1 MRDSLCPDVHVTS
14 NVITYHCYWTSTYV
28 LRTIV
33 RRGTIE
39 RRLTLLRNITSDC
52 YLNIVTNT
60 GAVDANELH
69 RRNPIDAKTESGL
82 LLNIPIKY

>member
-1 MRDSLCPDVHVTS
+1 MSHDVSGCPRHVER
-14 NVITYHCYWTSTYV
+14 NYIPLFGVVTYHCSAW

-52 YLNIVTNT
+52 YLNIYFHNCSV
-60 GAVDANELH
+60 LH
-69 RRNPIDAKTESGL
+69 VFIATT
-82 LLNIPIKY
+82 